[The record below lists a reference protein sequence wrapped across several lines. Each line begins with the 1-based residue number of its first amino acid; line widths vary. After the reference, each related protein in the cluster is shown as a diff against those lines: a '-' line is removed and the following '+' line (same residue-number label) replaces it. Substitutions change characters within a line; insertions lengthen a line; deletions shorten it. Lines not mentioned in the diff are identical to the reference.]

1 MSQHLQIQLN
11 GHLGDFHLQLQTRV
25 PATGVTA
32 IFGPSGCGKSTLLRS
47 IAGLNHMGTVQFGD
61 QIWSDQRTF
70 VPPERRPLAMVFQ
83 DAGLLS
89 HLTVQGNLDY
99 GLKRAARRGLTPM
112 NAQQCHDVLALLDVL
127 PLLKRSVQALSGGE
141 RQRVAL
147 ARALIINPSLLM
159 LDEPLSA
166 LDTRRKQ
173 EVLPYLRRIREVY
186 QGCLLYVS
194 HALDEVIALAD
205 QLLVLDNGRL
215 QAQGRLAEVLPVLNL
230 GDDTSSVLK
239 GQVVEVAADGLAKL
253 QIAEGV
259 AFWLPATGVMQGDH
273 CRLRVLARDVSISLS
288 RATDSSILN
297 IVPARIQLLTD
308 TGSACRVQLQLNGG
322 QILLAQLTHRS
333 AAQLQLQPGMDVWA
347 QVKSVALSQ

>member
-1 MSQHLQIQLN
+1 MSQYLQIQLD
-11 GHLGDFHLQLQTRV
+11 GHLGDFHLQLQTRL

-47 IAGLNHMGTVQFGD
+47 IAGLNQMGAVQFGD

-89 HLTVQGNLDY
+89 HLSVQGNLDY

-127 PLLKRSVQALSGGE
+127 PLLNRSVQALSGGE

-147 ARALIINPSLLM
+147 ARALIINPPLLM

-215 QAQGRLAEVLPVLNL
+215 QAQGSLAEVLPALNL
-230 GDDTSSVLK
+230 GDETSAMLD
-239 GQVVEVAADGLAKL
+239 GQIVQLASDGLAEL
-253 QIAEGV
+253 RLAGGV
-259 AFWLPATGVMQGDH
+259 SIWLPAVGVQQGDR
-273 CRLRVLARDVSISLS
+273 CRLRVLARDVSISIS

-308 TGSACRVQLQLNGG
+308 TGSACRVQLQLNDG

-333 AAQLQLQPGMDVWA
+333 VAQLQLQPDMYVWA